1 MTGKAGR
8 SGGRRISA
16 RPDAQSGGRPPKDV
30 SQKKI
35 NKYGKVT
42 VRIDPMQQMVINA
55 TGAQQGSLQRL
66 MLNFPGVPTVQD
78 LPMYVVER
86 FSAPTNMATLPVELL
101 APAVPWIEQAIAQC
115 FNPVVKQALETLLA
129 AIEQE

>member
-1 MTGKAGR
+1 M
-8 SGGRRISA
+8 
-16 RPDAQSGGRPPKDV
+16 
-30 SQKKI
+30 
-35 NKYGKVT
+35 
-42 VRIDPMQQMVINA
+42 RIDPMQQMIINA